1 MRDEPSDSEE
11 NGSDNTNVP
20 GIVSVTWELE
30 ITPFGRLASRGSSPG
45 RELFA
50 ALTLRAALA
59 GVTPL
64 RYVPTGALNLVRVFT
79 AESWSKKCFQEK
91 PR

>member
-1 MRDEPSDSEE
+1 LRDEPSDSEE
-11 NGSDNTNVP
+11 NGSDITNVSIP
-20 GIVSVTWELE
+20 QELQ
-30 ITPFGRLASRGSSPG
+30 ITPFGRLVSRGSSPG

-64 RYVPTGALNLVRVFT
+64 RYVPTGALNLVRAFT
-79 AESWSKKCFQEK
+79 AESWSKKCFREK
-91 PR
+91 PH

>member
-1 MRDEPSDSEE
+1 LRDKPSDSEE
-11 NGSDNTNVP
+11 NGSDTKNVS
-20 GIVSVTWELE
+20 VSVTRELE

-64 RYVPTGALNLVRVFT
+64 RYVPTGALNLIRT
-79 AESWSKKCFQEK
+79 TKAESWSK
-91 PR
+91 